1 MATLLDTIEGKTIP
15 EHRPCSRL
23 VVDEDGWRFAASRL
37 SAGSWTLLGLW
48 GDIGGVHLAGLA
60 AGGRGVVVLNIP
72 CLGRSFLYLRA
83 VPPPSIRLARSAT
96 SIFTLA
102 HG

>member
-23 VVDEDGWRFAASRL
+23 VVNEDGWRFAASRL

-48 GDIGGVHLAGLA
+48 GDIGGGDMAGVDEGGGGIAGLTRPFP
-60 AGGRGVVVLNIP
+60 GGRFST
-72 CLGRSFLYLRA
+72 LGG
-83 VPPPSIRLARSAT
+83 VPPPAT
-96 SIFTLA
+96 FPKAGLGA
-102 HG
+102 LFVVAPV